1 MHNSIDPLYSA
12 KKVKDMS
19 PVEKKEYKEKTRK
32 IRKESFKK
40 LIWYINYK
48 KIIFVSIIIL
58 NFLSSIF
65 LATSTFLI
73 GFVVDY
79 ALGFNQ
85 LKVGGTFSN
94 SKFII
99 GLSIMFLTYLFHHI
113 FNLIN
118 ELLANKASLI
128 AAKLMRS
135 DAYKAL
141 MKMPVSF
148 FDKSNKGEIMSVL
161 SNDIDNVML
170 GLSGSLPF
178 IFNIFFTLIIS
189 LGFMF
194 YYSTYLTLIC
204 LALFPILFL
213 FVGILLTKAVPQWH
227 KQQKRVGVING
238 YIEEH
243 LAAQHLI
250 KAYNQEK
257 NINKEFKS
265 KNDHLFK
272 SSFKASLYTGIVW
285 PYSHAATTLLQF
297 LISMIGVIFALGKI
311 PSGSGKEITVGI
323 LTSFSIYIR
332 FMTIKINNLFENIG
346 SIQIAIT
353 SATRIIAISK
363 LKPEINEEKLDL
375 LNNVKGQIEFKNVNF
390 SYTNNLNDLQLKNAS
405 FLAKKGQVF
414 AFVGPTGAGK
424 TTIINLLSKF
434 YLPLNGEILID
445 GYKSSDINE
454 KSWRENISIVLQDT
468 FLFKTSIMENLRYA
482 NQNASDAEIKEA
494 AKISRA
500 DEFITNL
507 ENGYNEIILEGGQN
521 LSQGQRQ
528 LLAITRAI
536 IANKKI
542 LILDEAT
549 SNVDTRTEKNI
560 QNAMLSLMKGK
571 TSFIIAH
578 RLSTIVNADRILVV
592 NNGEIV
598 EQGNHKEL
606 LAKKGFYE
614 KLYNSSFSED

>member
-19 PVEKKEYKEKTRK
+19 PTEKKEYKEKTRK

-128 AAKLMRS
+128 AARLMRS

-311 PSGSGKEITVGI
+311 PSGSGKEITVGV

-363 LKPEINEEKLDL
+363 LKPAINEEKLDL
-375 LNNVKGQIEFKNVNF
+375 LNNVEGQIEFKNVNF
-390 SYTNNLNDLQLKNAS
+390 SYANNLNDLQLKNAS

-434 YLPLNGEILID
+434 YLPLSGEILID

-468 FLFKTSIMENLRYA
+468 FLFKTSIMENLHYA

-507 ENGYNEIILEGGQN
+507 KNGYNEIILEGGQN

>member
-19 PVEKKEYKEKTRK
+19 PTEKKEYKEKTRK

-482 NQNASDAEIKEA
+482 NQNASDDEIKEA

-507 ENGYNEIILEGGQN
+507 KNGYNEIILEGGQN

-598 EQGNHKEL
+598 EQGNHKKL

>member
-19 PVEKKEYKEKTRK
+19 PTEKKEYKEKTRK

-85 LKVGGTFSN
+85 LKAGGNFSN

-257 NINKEFKS
+257 NINKEFKA

-363 LKPEINEEKLDL
+363 LKPAINEENLDL
-375 LNNVKGQIEFKNVNF
+375 LNNVEGQIEFKNVNF

-482 NQNASDAEIKEA
+482 NQNASDDEIKEA

>member
-19 PVEKKEYKEKTRK
+19 PTEKKEYKEKTRK

-363 LKPEINEEKLDL
+363 LKPSINEEKLDL
-375 LNNVKGQIEFKNVNF
+375 LNNVEGQIEFKNVNF

-434 YLPLNGEILID
+434 YLPLSGEILID

-482 NQNASDAEIKEA
+482 NQNASDVEIKEA

-592 NNGEIV
+592 NNGEVV

>member
-19 PVEKKEYKEKTRK
+19 PTEKKEYKEKTRK

-363 LKPEINEEKLDL
+363 LKPSINEEKLDL
-375 LNNVKGQIEFKNVNF
+375 LNNVEGQIEFKNVNF

-434 YLPLNGEILID
+434 YLPLSGEILID

-482 NQNASDAEIKEA
+482 NQNASDDEIKEA

-507 ENGYNEIILEGGQN
+507 KNGYNEIILEGGQN

>member
-1 MHNSIDPLYSA
+1 MHNSIDPLYSE

-19 PVEKKEYKEKTRK
+19 PTEKKEYKEKTRK

-482 NQNASDAEIKEA
+482 NQNASDDEIKEA

-507 ENGYNEIILEGGQN
+507 KNGYNEIILEGGQN

-598 EQGNHKEL
+598 EQGNHKKL

>member
-19 PVEKKEYKEKTRK
+19 PTEKKEYKEKTRK

-194 YYSTYLTLIC
+194 YYSLYLTLIC

-363 LKPEINEEKLDL
+363 LKPAINEEKLDL
-375 LNNVKGQIEFKNVNF
+375 LNNVEGQIEFKNVNF

-434 YLPLNGEILID
+434 YLPLSGEILID
-445 GYKSSDINE
+445 GYKSSDTNE

-536 IANKKI
+536 LANKKI

>member
-19 PVEKKEYKEKTRK
+19 PTEKKEYKEKTRK

-363 LKPEINEEKLDL
+363 LKPSINEEKLNL
-375 LNNVKGQIEFKNVNF
+375 LNNVEGQIEFKNVNF

-434 YLPLNGEILID
+434 YLPLSGEILID

-482 NQNASDAEIKEA
+482 NQNASDDEIKEA

>member
-19 PVEKKEYKEKTRK
+19 PTEKKEYKEKTRK

-48 KIIFVSIIIL
+48 KIIFVSIVIL

-79 ALGFNQ
+79 ALGFDQ
-85 LKVGGTFSN
+85 LKAGGNFSN

-363 LKPEINEEKLDL
+363 LKPEIDEEKLNL
-375 LNNVKGQIEFKNVNF
+375 LNNVEGKIEFKNVNF

-434 YLPLNGEILID
+434 YLPLSGEILID

-482 NQNASDAEIKEA
+482 NQNASDDEIKEA

-592 NNGEIV
+592 NSGEIV

>member
-1 MHNSIDPLYSA
+1 MHNSLDPLYSA

-19 PVEKKEYKEKTRK
+19 PTEKKEYKEKTRK

-363 LKPEINEEKLDL
+363 LKPAINEEKLDL
-375 LNNVKGQIEFKNVNF
+375 LNNVEGQIEFKNVNF

-434 YLPLNGEILID
+434 YLPLSGEILID
-445 GYKSSDINE
+445 GYKSSNINE

-536 IANKKI
+536 LANKKI

>member
-19 PVEKKEYKEKTRK
+19 PTEKKEYKEKTRK

-257 NINKEFKS
+257 NINKEFKL

-363 LKPEINEEKLDL
+363 LKPAINEEKLDL
-375 LNNVKGQIEFKNVNF
+375 LNNVEGQIEFKNVNF

-434 YLPLNGEILID
+434 YLPLSGEILID

-482 NQNASDAEIKEA
+482 NQNASDDEIKEA

-536 IANKKI
+536 LANKKI

-578 RLSTIVNADRILVV
+578 RLSTIVKADRILVV

>member
-1 MHNSIDPLYSA
+1 MYNSIDPLYSA

-19 PVEKKEYKEKTRK
+19 PTEKKEYKEKTRK

-250 KAYNQEK
+250 KAYNQGK

-434 YLPLNGEILID
+434 YLPLSGEILID

-507 ENGYNEIILEGGQN
+507 KNGYKEIILEGGQN

>member
-19 PVEKKEYKEKTRK
+19 PSEKKEYKEKTRK

-73 GFVVDY
+73 GFIVDY

-363 LKPEINEEKLDL
+363 LKPEIDEEKLNL
-375 LNNVKGQIEFKNVNF
+375 LNNVEGQIEFKNVNF

-434 YLPLNGEILID
+434 YLPLSGEILID

-468 FLFKTSIMENLRYA
+468 FLFKTSIIENLRYA

>member
-19 PVEKKEYKEKTRK
+19 PTEKKEYKEKSRK

-363 LKPEINEEKLDL
+363 LKPAINEEKLDL
-375 LNNVKGQIEFKNVNF
+375 LNNVEGQIEFKNVNF

-434 YLPLNGEILID
+434 YLPLSGEILID

-482 NQNASDAEIKEA
+482 NQNASDDEIKEA

>member
-1 MHNSIDPLYSA
+1 MHNSIDPLYST

-19 PVEKKEYKEKTRK
+19 PAEKKEYKEKTRK

-73 GFVVDY
+73 GFIVDY

-204 LALFPILFL
+204 LVLFPILFL

-243 LAAQHLI
+243 LAAQHLT

-363 LKPEINEEKLDL
+363 LKPTINEENLDL
-375 LNNVKGQIEFKNVNF
+375 LNNVEGQIEFKNVNF
-390 SYTNNLNDLQLKNAS
+390 SYTNNINDLQLKNAS

-434 YLPLNGEILID
+434 YLPLSGEILID

-482 NQNASDAEIKEA
+482 NQNASDDEIKEA

>member
-19 PVEKKEYKEKTRK
+19 PTEKKEYKEKTRK

-135 DAYKAL
+135 DAYKTL

-194 YYSTYLTLIC
+194 YYSLYLTLIC
-204 LALFPILFL
+204 LVLFPILFL

-363 LKPEINEEKLDL
+363 LKPSINEEKLDL
-375 LNNVKGQIEFKNVNF
+375 LNNVEGQIEFKNVNF

-434 YLPLNGEILID
+434 YLPLSGEILID

-482 NQNASDAEIKEA
+482 NQNASDDEIKEA

>member
-363 LKPEINEEKLDL
+363 LKPSINEEKLDL
-375 LNNVKGQIEFKNVNF
+375 LNNVEGQIEFKNVNF

-434 YLPLNGEILID
+434 YLPLSGEILID

-507 ENGYNEIILEGGQN
+507 KNGYNEIILEGGQN

>member
-19 PVEKKEYKEKTRK
+19 PAEKKEYKEKTRK

-194 YYSTYLTLIC
+194 YYSLYLTLIC
-204 LALFPILFL
+204 LVLFPILFL

-353 SATRIIAISK
+353 SSTRIIAISK
-363 LKPEINEEKLDL
+363 LKPAINEEKLDL
-375 LNNVKGQIEFKNVNF
+375 LHNVEGQIEFKNVNF

-434 YLPLNGEILID
+434 YLPLSGEILID
-445 GYKSSDINE
+445 GYKSSEINE

>member
-19 PVEKKEYKEKTRK
+19 PTEKKEYKEKTRK

-363 LKPEINEEKLDL
+363 LKPAINEEKLDL
-375 LNNVKGQIEFKNVNF
+375 LNNVEGQIEFKNVNF

-434 YLPLNGEILID
+434 YLPLSGEILID

-482 NQNASDAEIKEA
+482 NQNASDDEIKEA

-507 ENGYNEIILEGGQN
+507 KNGYNEIILEGGQN

-606 LAKKGFYE
+606 LAKKGLYE

>member
-19 PVEKKEYKEKTRK
+19 PTEKKEYKEKTRK

-194 YYSTYLTLIC
+194 YYSLYLTLIC
-204 LALFPILFL
+204 LVLFPILFL

-257 NINKEFKS
+257 NINKEFKL

-363 LKPEINEEKLDL
+363 LKPAINEEKLDL
-375 LNNVKGQIEFKNVNF
+375 LNNVEGQIEFKNVNF

-434 YLPLNGEILID
+434 YLPLSGEILID

-606 LAKKGFYE
+606 LTKKGFYE

>member
-19 PVEKKEYKEKTRK
+19 PTEKKEYKEKTRK

-363 LKPEINEEKLDL
+363 LKPSINEEKLDL
-375 LNNVKGQIEFKNVNF
+375 LNNVEGQIEFKNVNF

-482 NQNASDAEIKEA
+482 NQNASDDEIKEA

>member
-19 PVEKKEYKEKTRK
+19 PTEKKEYKEKTRK

-194 YYSTYLTLIC
+194 YYSLYLTLIC
-204 LALFPILFL
+204 LVLFPILFL
-213 FVGILLTKAVPQWH
+213 FVGMLLTKAVPQWH

-353 SATRIIAISK
+353 SSTRIIAISK
-363 LKPEINEEKLDL
+363 LKPAINEEKLDL
-375 LNNVKGQIEFKNVNF
+375 LHNVEGQIEFKNVNF

-434 YLPLNGEILID
+434 YLPLSGEILID
-445 GYKSSDINE
+445 GYKSSEINE

>member
-19 PVEKKEYKEKTRK
+19 PTEKKEYKEKTRK

-194 YYSTYLTLIC
+194 YYSLYLTLIC
-204 LALFPILFL
+204 LVLFPILFL

-285 PYSHAATTLLQF
+285 PYSHAATALLQF

-353 SATRIIAISK
+353 SSTRIIAISK
-363 LKPEINEEKLDL
+363 LKPAINEEKLDL
-375 LNNVKGQIEFKNVNF
+375 LHNVEGQIEFKNVNF

-434 YLPLNGEILID
+434 YLPLSGEILID

>member
-1 MHNSIDPLYSA
+1 MHNSIDPLYSS

-19 PVEKKEYKEKTRK
+19 PTEKKEYKEKTRK

-194 YYSTYLTLIC
+194 YYSLYLTLIC
-204 LALFPILFL
+204 LVLFPILFL

-363 LKPEINEEKLDL
+363 LKPSINEEKLDL

-434 YLPLNGEILID
+434 YLPLSGEILID

-482 NQNASDAEIKEA
+482 NQNASDDEIKEA

-578 RLSTIVNADRILVV
+578 RLSTIINADRILVV

>member
-1 MHNSIDPLYSA
+1 MHNSIDPLYSS

-19 PVEKKEYKEKTRK
+19 PTEKKEYKEKTRK

-65 LATSTFLI
+65 LAISTFLI

-363 LKPEINEEKLDL
+363 LKPSINEEKLDL
-375 LNNVKGQIEFKNVNF
+375 LNNVEGQIEFKNVNF

-434 YLPLNGEILID
+434 YLPLSGEILID

-507 ENGYNEIILEGGQN
+507 KNGYNEIILEGGQN

>member
-19 PVEKKEYKEKTRK
+19 PTEKKEYKEKTRK

-73 GFVVDY
+73 GFVIDY

-363 LKPEINEEKLDL
+363 LKPAINEEKLDL
-375 LNNVKGQIEFKNVNF
+375 LNNVEGQIEFKNVNF

-434 YLPLNGEILID
+434 YLPLSGEILID

-507 ENGYNEIILEGGQN
+507 KNGYNEIILEGGQN

>member
-19 PVEKKEYKEKTRK
+19 PTEKKEYKEKSRK

-363 LKPEINEEKLDL
+363 LKPAINEEKLDL
-375 LNNVKGQIEFKNVNF
+375 LNNVEGQIEFKNVNF
-390 SYTNNLNDLQLKNAS
+390 SYTNNLNNLQLKNAS
-405 FLAKKGQVF
+405 FLAKKGQIF

-434 YLPLNGEILID
+434 YLPLSGEILID

-482 NQNASDAEIKEA
+482 NQNASDDEIKEA

>member
-19 PVEKKEYKEKTRK
+19 PTEKKEYKEKTRK

-73 GFVVDY
+73 GFVIDY

-85 LKVGGTFSN
+85 LKVRGTFSN

-363 LKPEINEEKLDL
+363 LKPAINEEKLDL
-375 LNNVKGQIEFKNVNF
+375 LNNVEGQIEFKNVNF

-434 YLPLNGEILID
+434 YLPLSGEILID

-507 ENGYNEIILEGGQN
+507 KNGYNEIILEGGQN

>member
-19 PVEKKEYKEKTRK
+19 PAEKKEYKEKTRK

-79 ALGFNQ
+79 ALGFDQ
-85 LKVGGTFSN
+85 LKAGGNFSN

-311 PSGSGKEITVGI
+311 PSGSSKEITVGI

-363 LKPEINEEKLDL
+363 LKPAINEENLDL

-434 YLPLNGEILID
+434 YLPLSGEILID

-482 NQNASDAEIKEA
+482 NQNASDDEIKEA

-536 IANKKI
+536 LANKKI

>member
-19 PVEKKEYKEKTRK
+19 PAEKKEYKEKTRK

-79 ALGFNQ
+79 ALGFDQ
-85 LKVGGTFSN
+85 LKAGGNFSN

-194 YYSTYLTLIC
+194 YYSLYLTLIC
-204 LALFPILFL
+204 LVLFPILFL

-353 SATRIIAISK
+353 SSTRIIAISK
-363 LKPEINEEKLDL
+363 LKPAINEEKLDL
-375 LNNVKGQIEFKNVNF
+375 LHNVEGQIEFKNVNF

-434 YLPLNGEILID
+434 YLPLSGEILID
-445 GYKSSDINE
+445 GYKSSEINE

>member
-19 PVEKKEYKEKTRK
+19 PTEKKEYKEKTRK

-238 YIEEH
+238 YIEER

-363 LKPEINEEKLDL
+363 LKPAINEEKLDL
-375 LNNVKGQIEFKNVNF
+375 LNNVEGQIEFKNVNF

-434 YLPLNGEILID
+434 YLPLSGEILID

-482 NQNASDAEIKEA
+482 NQNASDDEIKEA

-507 ENGYNEIILEGGQN
+507 KNGYNEIILEGGQN

-606 LAKKGFYE
+606 LAKKGLYE

>member
-19 PVEKKEYKEKTRK
+19 PTEKKEYKEKSRK

-363 LKPEINEEKLDL
+363 LKPSINEEKLDL
-375 LNNVKGQIEFKNVNF
+375 LNNVEGQIEFKNVNF

-434 YLPLNGEILID
+434 YLPLSGEILID

-507 ENGYNEIILEGGQN
+507 KNGYNEIILEGGQN

-606 LAKKGFYE
+606 LTKKGFYE

>member
-19 PVEKKEYKEKTRK
+19 PTEKKEYKEKTRK

-79 ALGFNQ
+79 ALGFDQ
-85 LKVGGTFSN
+85 LKAGGTFSN

-363 LKPEINEEKLDL
+363 LKPEIDEEKLNL
-375 LNNVKGQIEFKNVNF
+375 LNNVEGKIEFKNVNF

-434 YLPLNGEILID
+434 YLPLSGEILID

-482 NQNASDAEIKEA
+482 NQNASDDEIKEA

-606 LAKKGFYE
+606 LAKKRFYE

>member
-19 PVEKKEYKEKTRK
+19 PAEKKEYKEKTRK

-141 MKMPVSF
+141 MKMPISF

-363 LKPEINEEKLDL
+363 LKPAINEENLDL

-434 YLPLNGEILID
+434 YLPLSGEILID

-482 NQNASDAEIKEA
+482 NQNASDDEIKEA

-521 LSQGQRQ
+521 LSKGQRQ

-536 IANKKI
+536 LANKKI

-598 EQGNHKEL
+598 EQGNHEEL

>member
-19 PVEKKEYKEKTRK
+19 PTEKKEYKEKSRK

-189 LGFMF
+189 LGFML

-363 LKPEINEEKLDL
+363 LKPAINEEKLDL
-375 LNNVKGQIEFKNVNF
+375 LNNVEGQIEFKNVNF

-434 YLPLNGEILID
+434 YLPLSGEILID

-482 NQNASDAEIKEA
+482 NQNASDDEIKEA

-598 EQGNHKEL
+598 EQGSHKEL

>member
-19 PVEKKEYKEKTRK
+19 PTEKKEYKEKTRK

-128 AAKLMRS
+128 SAKLMRS

-363 LKPEINEEKLDL
+363 LKPAINEENLDL

-434 YLPLNGEILID
+434 YLPLSGEILID

-482 NQNASDAEIKEA
+482 NQNASDDEIKEA

>member
-19 PVEKKEYKEKTRK
+19 PTEKKEYKEKTRK

-363 LKPEINEEKLDL
+363 LKPSINEEKLDL
-375 LNNVKGQIEFKNVNF
+375 LNNVEGQIEFKNVNF

-434 YLPLNGEILID
+434 YLPLSGEILID

-482 NQNASDAEIKEA
+482 NQNASDDEIKEA

-606 LAKKGFYE
+606 LTKKGFYE

>member
-19 PVEKKEYKEKTRK
+19 PEEKKEYKEKTRK

-79 ALGFNQ
+79 ALGFDQ
-85 LKVGGTFSN
+85 LKAGGTFSN

-227 KQQKRVGVING
+227 KQQKRAGVING

-363 LKPEINEEKLDL
+363 LKPSINEEKLDL
-375 LNNVKGQIEFKNVNF
+375 LNNVEGQIEFKNVNF

-434 YLPLNGEILID
+434 YLPLSGEILID

-482 NQNASDAEIKEA
+482 NQNASDVEIKEA

-507 ENGYNEIILEGGQN
+507 KNGYNEIILEGGQN

-536 IANKKI
+536 LANKKI

>member
-19 PVEKKEYKEKTRK
+19 PTEKKEYKEKSRK

-363 LKPEINEEKLDL
+363 LKPSINEEKLDL
-375 LNNVKGQIEFKNVNF
+375 LNNVEGQIEFKNVNF

-482 NQNASDAEIKEA
+482 NQNASDDEIKEA

-507 ENGYNEIILEGGQN
+507 KNGYNEIILEGGQN